1 MTKVS
6 SSLWKIGSSV
16 VMTVPS
22 AVVKEIGICGKEKRI
37 LSIIVERPFGFN
49 FLARPWKCGG
59 SYVITVPSSCV
70 EVFGL
75 GDALKDKTEF
85 DVNMVVANGRLG

>member
-6 SSLWKIGSSV
+6 SSLWKIGSSI

-22 AVVKEIGICGKEKRI
+22 AIVKEIGICGKEKRI
-37 LSIIVERPFGFN
+37 LAILVEKPFGFN

-59 SYVITVPSSCV
+59 SYVITVPFSCV
-70 EVFGL
+70 EVFNL
-75 GDALKDKTEF
+75 ESAMKEKTSF
-85 DVNMVVANGRLG
+85 DVNMTVANGRLG